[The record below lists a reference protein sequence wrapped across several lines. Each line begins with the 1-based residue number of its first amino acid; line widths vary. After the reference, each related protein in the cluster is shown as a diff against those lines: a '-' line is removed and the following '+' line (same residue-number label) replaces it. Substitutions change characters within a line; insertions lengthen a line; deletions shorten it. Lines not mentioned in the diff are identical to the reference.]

1 MGDTGVVA
9 YSSHETERW
18 VAEPPKRADR
28 TDFKRDRARVLHSSA
43 LRRLAAKTQ
52 VVRAGS
58 SDFPRTRLTHS
69 LECAQIGRELG
80 EVLGCDPDLVDA
92 ACLAH
97 DLGHPPFGHNGE
109 AALALLADA
118 GGPLA
123 CGGFE
128 GNAQSLRLLTRLEPK
143 VPGAGLNLTRATLDA
158 ALKYP
163 WLPPVPAA
171 APDTSAAPDT
181 TAAAP
186 AATDAAAGLTPG
198 GFSRSAHAKYGAY
211 RSDISAFEWIRA
223 GAPEGRRCL
232 EAQVMDWADDV
243 AYSVH
248 DLEDGLHAGLVS
260 LKNLTDPS
268 ERAGVC
274 AVALAHYCPAS
285 WDVTAAELETVFAE
299 FMTLDCWQFTFDTGP
314 ASLAA
319 AKNLTS
325 ELVGRLC
332 RAAEDATLAAATTRH
347 GTAADQTGPAG
358 SAGWQTLS
366 RYDADLVLP
375 RRQRLE
381 CALLKAVAAHY
392 VMSREG
398 IAAQQTREREV
409 ITELALAIE
418 RGAPATL
425 DPVFQPAW
433 DGACDDTERR
443 RVIIDQVAALTDTS
457 ALAWHARLSNPAV
470 SLPEV

>member
-1 MGDTGVVA
+1 MGHTGRVA
-9 YSSHETERW
+9 YGSHETERW
-18 VAEPPKRADR
+18 AAEPPKRPDR
-28 TDFKRDRARVLHSSA
+28 SDFKRDRARVLHSSA

-109 AALALLADA
+109 AALALLADP

-163 WLPPVPAA
+163 WLYDP
-171 APDTSAAPDT
+171 
-181 TAAAP
+181 AP
-186 AATDAAAGLTPG
+186 AAP
-198 GFSRSAHAKYGAY
+198 AKYGAY
-211 RSDISAFEWIRA
+211 QSDRAAFEWIRA
-223 GAPEGRRCL
+223 GAPPGRRCL

-248 DLEDGLHAGLVS
+248 DLEDGLYAGLVS
-260 LKNLTDPS
+260 LKNLTDQS

-274 AVALAHYCPAS
+274 AVARQHYCPPS
-285 WDVTAAELETVFAE
+285 WDVTAAELEAVFAE
-299 FMTLDCWQFTFDTGP
+299 FMTLDCWQFTFDAGP
-314 ASLAA
+314 ASLDA

-332 RAAEDATLAAATTRH
+332 RAAEDATLAAQPAPADAD
-347 GTAADQTGPAG
+347 AAPVPALSRYDAAPVPALG
-358 SAGWQTLS
+358 RYDAAPVPALS
-366 RYDADLVLP
+366 RYDADLVVP

-398 IAAQQTREREV
+398 VVAQQSREREV
-409 ITELALAIE
+409 IAELALAIE
-418 RGAPATL
+418 RGAPGTL

-433 DGACDDTERR
+433 DAAPDDRERR

-457 ALAWHARLSNPAV
+457 ALAYHQRLT
-470 SLPEV
+470 

>member
-1 MGDTGVVA
+1 MT
-9 YSSHETERW
+9 
-18 VAEPPKRADR
+18 EPPKRAGR
-28 TDFKRDRARVLHSSA
+28 TEFQRDRARVLHSSA

-58 SDFPRTRLTHS
+58 GDFPRTRLTHT

-80 EVLGCDPDLVDA
+80 AALGCDPDLVDA

-109 AALALLADA
+109 SALAALADP

-143 VPGAGLNLTRATLDA
+143 VPGGGLNLTRATLDA

-163 WLPPVPAA
+163 WLGPPADGGKGVATGDAVKTGGSDAVAAGGGREAAGPVPVTTVSLGLH
-171 APDTSAAPDT
+171 AP
-181 TAAAP
+181 
-186 AATDAAAGLTPG
+186 
-198 GFSRSAHAKYGAY
+198 AKYGAY
-211 RSDISAFEWIRA
+211 AADAAVFDWIRA
-223 GAPEGRRCL
+223 GAAPRRRCL

-248 DLEDGLHAGLVS
+248 DVEDGLHAGLVS
-260 LKNLTDPS
+260 IKNLTDPT
-268 ERAGVC
+268 EREQVC
-274 AVALAHYCPAS
+274 AVALTYYCPPGWA
-285 WDVTAAELETVFAE
+285 VTAAELEAVFAE
-299 FMTLDCWQFTFDTGP
+299 FMRLDCWQFSFDGGP
-314 ASLAA
+314 AALVA

-332 RAAEDATLAAATTRH
+332 QAAEDETRR
-347 GTAADQTGPAG
+347 QSG
-358 SAGWQTLS
+358 SASLS
-366 RYDADLVLP
+366 RYDADLAVP

-381 CALLKAVAAHY
+381 CAVLKAVAAHY
-392 VMSREG
+392 VMSRPRAITERS
-398 IAAQQTREREV
+398 RERDV
-409 ITELALAIE
+409 IAELALAVE

-425 DPVFQPAW
+425 DPVLQPAW
-433 DGACDDTERR
+433 ASAGSDPERH
-443 RVIIDQVAALTDTS
+443 RVVIDQLASLTDTS
-457 ALAWHARLSNPAV
+457 ALAWHQRLT
-470 SLPEV
+470 